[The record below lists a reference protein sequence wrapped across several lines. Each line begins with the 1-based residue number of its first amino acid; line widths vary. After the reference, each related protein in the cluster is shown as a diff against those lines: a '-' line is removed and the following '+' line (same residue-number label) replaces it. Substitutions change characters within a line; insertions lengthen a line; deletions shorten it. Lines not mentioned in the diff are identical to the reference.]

1 MPSEN
6 LFKTLGI
13 YRVYDE
19 MNRKNLITFVRDTD
33 EQAIAELNQIR
44 KKLENPELMLFKK
57 SPLGVKEDTLIE
69 AVGEIAKM
77 HVELDIY

>member
-1 MPSEN
+1 MPNKE

-13 YRVYDE
+13 YRIYDE
-19 MNRKNLITFVRDTD
+19 MNRKNLITFVRDND
-33 EQAIAELNQIR
+33 EQAIAELKQIS
-44 KKLENPELMLFKK
+44 KKLDNPELMLFKK

-69 AVGEIAKM
+69 AVGQIAKM